1 MLLLFFCFACQR
13 FTRLRLARV
22 RSVTSGLRFTR
33 SARSK
38 ISGSPACVSHVFVR
52 DQRLIR
58 FRIIVVLTCASL
70 SVVCGPNVEVEPPL
84 LAMAG
89 FFFDRWKTGSKS
101 ISEGGVPVLA
111 PAKTIEPVFVVDA
124 SPVSEAEPERGDTA
138 PLSSFFD
145 RYKTGRKTISEGGM
159 PVLART
165 KAIEP
170 VMPGTGEGV
179 VATSH
184 EPAVCAKKTAV
195 AILQAPTIP
204 LTPTCSKCKRLVD
217 PLRAVMTGKCSGV
230 WKCHS
235 CNVKSVQL
243 HRMFGSWPPRS
254 FQALP
259 ADWQTKFWKD
269 VEGKSGG
276 ADLEKFVVDSITRE
290 RAEQEFSKHGGE
302 YLPLSVYATRGF
314 NVADIEEKC
323 KDTDMHDVLGKT
335 YRVAIK
341 GVWSTAIEQM
351 VRKELMSG
359 RRDQGQ
365 GPPSKKAR
373 AICSGEPAKDDDDAD
388 SDDREEPSTIEVEDT
403 AKDSGKKKKKKK
415 KKESSSSDSTS
426 SSDSSTSESDSP
438 SPAPKK
444 ASKKSKKSATKK
456 HRKKELAKKKRQE
469 KLAKATAKAE
479 KAKALETKA
488 AMRLAARTLAKT
500 GPLLAVMRTGFSD
513 LHLKNVPKFAA
524 EPAKKS
530 LKLLEAVHDKAEA
543 CINSHGTSSC
553 SWTVEQLDADCKLA
567 AQNAALLTKM
577 LETARKHAAAT

>member
-184 EPAVCAKKTAV
+184 ERAVCAKKTAV

-403 AKDSGKKKKKKK
+403 AKDSGKKK
-415 KKESSSSDSTS
+415 
-426 SSDSSTSESDSP
+426 
-438 SPAPKK
+438 
-444 ASKKSKKSATKK
+444 
-456 HRKKELAKKKRQE
+456 RKRRRKR
-469 KLAKATAKAE
+469 A
-479 KAKALETKA
+479 
-488 AMRLAARTLAKT
+488 AARIA
-500 GPLLAVMRTGFSD
+500 P
-513 LHLKNVPKFAA
+513 
-524 EPAKKS
+524 
-530 LKLLEAVHDKAEA
+530 
-543 CINSHGTSSC
+543 
-553 SWTVEQLDADCKLA
+553 
-567 AQNAALLTKM
+567 
-577 LETARKHAAAT
+577 AAATAAPPRATRRVRPRRRHRKRARSRRQRSTARRSSLRRSGRRSWPRRQQKPRRRRPSKPRLRCDLQLAPSRKQDLSLLSCGRASRICT